1 MHNVKQLV
9 KQLFSNLLLKRN
21 NKNISLVSYLGVQ
34 LYGFNDQKSTQKL
47 KLGLYEEIEELIF
60 FKTNFLSD
68 DVFLDIGANMGFYTV
83 LASKYVDIVIAFEPI
98 NKNVAL
104 IELSLAISN
113 SENCLIYQNIVSD
126 QDTEFQFIEV
136 SQSGLSRVVLDGE
149 KNIEKHIKEEYGEAL
164 TKISKYKSLTIDSL
178 NLSRVDI
185 VKIDVEGFELKV
197 IAGAMETFKR
207 CRPRIIMIE
216 IVKSAMLLHGDK
228 SEDLI
233 TTLKNLGYSPK
244 ILFEGG
250 LVDYVGQNIPRD
262 NLFFSLN

>member
-1 MHNVKQLV
+1 MHNIKSLV
-9 KQLFSNLLLKRN
+9 KYFFSNFLLKRN
-21 NKNISLVSYLGVQ
+21 NKNISHVSFLGCN

-60 FKTNFLSD
+60 IKNKFLSD

-83 LASKYVDIVIAFEPI
+83 LASKYVDTVIAFEPI
-98 NKNVAL
+98 KKNVAL
-104 IELSLAISN
+104 IELSLAQSN
-113 SENCLIYQNIVSD
+113 SDNCLIYQNIVSD
-126 QDTEFQFIEV
+126 KDTEFQFMEV

-149 KNIEKHIKEEYGEAL
+149 KKHRKHIKEEYGEAP
-164 TKISKYKSLTIDSL
+164 TKISKCKSLTIDSL

-185 VKIDVEGFELKV
+185 LKIDVEGFELKV
-197 IAGAMETFKR
+197 IIGAMKTLKR

-216 IVKSAMLLHGDK
+216 VVESAMVLHGDK
-228 SEDLI
+228 SEDLM
-233 TTLKNLGYSPK
+233 TVLKNLGYSPK
-244 ILFEGG
+244 ILFEGD